1 MAIHAFTANSM
12 QYELP
17 RELECSHCEFCTYPH
32 DTGVFCECGNS
43 VCRNCLKFVKHAKL
57 LERLECCS
65 HCLESRVLA
74 LLDAV
79 DAMEDFVRAPAA
91 EIGAELL
98 ASRRLA

>member
-1 MAIHAFTANSM
+1 MNTLLIP
-12 QYELP
+12 LP
-17 RELECSHCEFCTYPH
+17 RERECSHCEFCGYRH

-43 VCRNCLKFVKHAKL
+43 LCRGCLRFVKHGKL

-79 DAMEDFVRAPAA
+79 DAMDDFARAPAA
-91 EIGAELL
+91 EIGAELS
-98 ASRRLA
+98 AGRMVVA